1 MMMMHARF
9 STKVRVAASGLVIV
23 VASSM
28 ATADARANTE
38 RRKIKIKDHSPADNS
53 CAHDVDPDR
62 ARLKKRQDDMEWTV
76 TNTCRHDQR
85 VLICVYRKVNGVFHR
100 ENPFDPCSSTPVSG
114 ANLEVPFAV
123 AAHDRRILT
132 CRAVGGS
139 DTEVSHY
146 VKQVLVGTEIPVV
159 PSQQDPCPTQPLTSG
174 SLSPHG
180 KRSIPLHQLDIEIQP

>member
-1 MMMMHARF
+1 MMMHERF
-9 STKVRVAASGLVIV
+9 SMNVRVAASSLVIV
-23 VASSM
+23 VASCM
-28 ATADARANTE
+28 VTADARANTE

-62 ARLKKRQDDMEWTV
+62 ANLKKRQDDMEWTA

-85 VLICVYRKVNGVFHR
+85 VLICVYRNVNGVFRR

-114 ANLEVPFAV
+114 ANLEVPFSV
-123 AAHDRRILT
+123 AAQDSRTLT

-146 VKQVLVGTEIPVV
+146 VKQVLVGAEIPVV
-159 PSQQDPCPTQPLTSG
+159 PPQQDPCPAQPLTSRP
-174 SLSPHG
+174 LSPQG
-180 KRSIPLHQLDIEIQP
+180 KNSMPLHQLDIDIQP